1 MSEQAYN
8 YEYSR
13 LNKQYGSSE
22 LTADTL
28 NKIANEAEKI
38 FQISRKSKELAQRGQ
53 LPGFAAYTDMVRSA
67 AANTYYQ
74 ERLSAYNK
82 QEADKKAALEA
93 QQQAQIKQQ
102 AELKAQQEAQAKA
115 RAEQAKQISLLGQKD
130 LAGVAKEFGTV
141 DLGAAMEI
149 KSQREENVRKQEQAQ
164 KIESMGLKL
173 TSRSQRGRRGTASS
187 ATGGRGFFER
197 YFQ

>member
-1 MSEQAYN
+1 MSY
-8 YEYSR
+8 
-13 LNKQYGSSE
+13 KQYVANQLESKYADAKATPENINKLYGE
-22 LTADTL
+22 VNRLTQNRMRAEAAGNYRAMDE
-28 NKIANEAEKI
+28 IAFEAQVNRTIAERLEK
-38 FQISRKSKELAQRGQ
+38 QYAAEQKQREDQLKAQQ
-53 LPGFAAYTDMVRSA
+53 A
-67 AANTYYQ
+67 AA
-74 ERLSAYNK
+74 A
-82 QEADKKAALEA
+82 
-93 QQQAQIKQQ
+93 KQQ

-149 KSQREENVRKQEQAQ
+149 KTQREENVRKQEQAQ
-164 KIESMGLKL
+164 KIESRGLKL

-187 ATGGRGFFER
+187 SAGGRGFFER